1 MDEQAQDQKRKV
13 LHQRIYSAVR
23 VVMVGS
29 DSASGRTLCEPF
41 NPGSSEKVERL
52 ASSVLYLVLV
62 RLLATAPQQVVD
74 QLIAD
79 IDTDVLPQGGGQHGG
94 CTARHGGASH
104 VRAVG
109 SARRITAP
117 HRCRCGA
124 REHYRRRISRT
135 LSMNSLNSAL
145 SVVGSCASMT
155 DWQDSPNQRAEPSV
169 SEWLRVRYRGRE
181 AKQRGR
187 SRGGGG
193 LIHAHNKL

>member
-62 RLLATAPQQVVD
+62 RLLATTPQQVVD

-79 IDTDVLPQGGGQHGG
+79 IDTDVLAQGGFNMGA
-94 CTARHGGASH
+94 ARRAMVEQATFGPLVQPGESLRHTVADVAQENTTDGASQGH
-104 VRAVG
+104 
-109 SARRITAP
+109 SA
-117 HRCRCGA
+117 
-124 REHYRRRISRT
+124 
-135 LSMNSLNSAL
+135 
-145 SVVGSCASMT
+145 
-155 DWQDSPNQRAEPSV
+155 
-169 SEWLRVRYRGRE
+169 
-181 AKQRGR
+181 
-187 SRGGGG
+187 
-193 LIHAHNKL
+193 